1 MAARGYYQAYELL
14 KQVVADCFSGL
25 APAQLYVKGHQ
36 DWHFQLFEPCIRA
49 GIVKASD
56 LVGYRRH
63 QVYIKNSMHTPL
75 NPDAVLDAMSALSDL
90 MMEEEKAL
98 VRAILGHFFFVY
110 IHPYMDGD
118 GRTARFVM
126 NSQLV
131 TAGYPWVVIP
141 MERREEYMAALEQA
155 SVEGNIQKFVGL
167 IGSLM

>member
-1 MAARGYYQAYELL
+1 
-14 KQVVADCFSGL
+14 
-25 APAQLYVKGHQ
+25 LYVKGHQ

-63 QVYIKNSMHTPL
+63 QVYICNSMHTPL

-90 MMEEEKAL
+90 MMEEESAL

-110 IHPYMDGD
+110 IHPYMDGN

-131 TAGYPWVVIP
+131 TAGYPWVVVP
-141 MERREEYMAALEQA
+141 VERREEYMSALEQA
-155 SVEGNIQKFVGL
+155 SVEGNVEGFVGF

>member
-1 MAARGYYQAYELL
+1 M
-14 KQVVADCFSGL
+14 
-25 APAQLYVKGHQ
+25 
-36 DWHFQLFEPCIRA
+36 
-49 GIVKASD
+49 KASD

-63 QVYIKNSMHTPL
+63 QVYIRNSMHTPL

-90 MMEEEKAL
+90 MMEEKSAL

-110 IHPYMDGD
+110 IHPYMDGN

-141 MERREEYMAALEQA
+141 VERREEYMAALEKA
-155 SVEGNIQKFVGL
+155 IVEGDVERFVRFVGGL
-167 IGSLM
+167 MCNDIFNPSENFLSLPPKTIGILN